1 MAYLLASIPYF
12 RCYVRREYTTAHKRG
27 NGEFLSAIAF
37 AVHCRRGRMLD
48 FQVVFTGED
57 GAGNPV
63 QTGGAMF
70 AMVPIIAICDKPT
83 PQTASINDVAPWDV
97 FSETFT
103 VVELDMLTRM
113 RMVNLPSRLPGRYL
127 FSIDFCASDIADDPE
142 QHKQLHICKMDA
154 GNFGAFP
161 NNRMLL
167 IDPAQW
173 VTLTERPDFE
183 SDGREYFA
191 E

>member
-1 MAYLLASIPYF
+1 MSYLLASIPYF
-12 RCYVRREYTTAHKRG
+12 RCLVRREYTTAHKRG
-27 NGEFLSAIAF
+27 EGEFLSAIAF
-37 AVHCRRGRMLD
+37 AVHCRRGRMVD
-48 FQVVFTGED
+48 FQVVFTGENEVGD
-57 GAGNPV
+57 PV

-70 AMVPIIAICDKPT
+70 AMVPIIALCDLPV
-83 PQTASINDVAPWDV
+83 PPPAAIDDVAPWDV

-113 RMVNLPSRLPGRYL
+113 RMQTLSGKRPGRYL
-127 FSIDFCASDIADDPE
+127 FTIDFCGSDLADDPQ
-142 QHKQLHICKMDA
+142 QHKQLHICKMDSGHFA
-154 GNFGAFP
+154 AFP

-167 IDPAQW
+167 NDPAQW
-173 VTLTERPDFE
+173 ITLTGQPDFE